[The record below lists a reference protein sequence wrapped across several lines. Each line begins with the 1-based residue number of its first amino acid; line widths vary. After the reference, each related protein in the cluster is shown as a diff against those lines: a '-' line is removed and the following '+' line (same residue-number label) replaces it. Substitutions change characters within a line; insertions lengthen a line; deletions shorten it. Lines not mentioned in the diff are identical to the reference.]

1 MHNEKDIVIDPVIDD
16 FQSYLSRQ
24 QMERARRSK
33 WLLSVKHPSVNTQLF
48 QAVVFV
54 YR

>member
-24 QMERARRSK
+24 QMSARDGQ
-33 WLLSVKHPSVNTQLF
+33 NGC
-48 QAVVFV
+48 
-54 YR
+54 